1 MEIHLLAYYIGIVI
15 IFATHLRMLMAG
27 GFNASMSMNHAVI
40 NLIAASLVAYYF
52 MNKENMIKA

>member
-1 MEIHLLAYYIGIVI
+1 MELHLMAYYIGIII

-27 GFNASMSMNHAVI
+27 GFNANMTTSHAVI
-40 NLIAASLVAYYF
+40 NLIAGSLIAYYF